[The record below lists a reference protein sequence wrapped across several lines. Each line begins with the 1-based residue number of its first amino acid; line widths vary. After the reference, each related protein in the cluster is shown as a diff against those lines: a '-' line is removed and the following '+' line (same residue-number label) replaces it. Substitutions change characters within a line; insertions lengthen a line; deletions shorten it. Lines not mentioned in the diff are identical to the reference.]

1 MYWYAIDS
9 PCLHGLVIIICYR
22 NNIHGIYC
30 DEYVSVNL
38 LFTVVVAAQGE
49 LIISTREGHRISDEK
64 YFATA
69 GLLEFT
75 CNSSQGI
82 NTSWHYKSL
91 TGVENVS
98 ENSTGMIYQVTK
110 QTGQVLYVNWTEST
124 NQITFICKSAS
135 ENATL
140 IVDQGTVILAMSSRK
155 FVFSQNIFI

>member
-9 PCLHGLVIIICYR
+9 PCLHGLVIIVCYH

-49 LIISTREGHRISDEK
+49 LIISTVEGHRISDEK

-75 CNSSQGI
+75 CNSSLGF
-82 NTSWHYKSL
+82 NTSWHYESL
-91 TGVENVS
+91 TGIEIVS
-98 ENSTGMIYQVTK
+98 ENSTEMIYQATE
-110 QTGQVLYVNWTEST
+110 QTGQVLYVTWTEST
-124 NQITFICKSAS
+124 NQFTFVCKSAGG
-135 ENATL
+135 NGTL
-140 IVDQGTVILAMSSRK
+140 IVDRGKVILAMSSRK
-155 FVFSQNIFI
+155 FVFSQNVFI